1 MSVREARAHFA
12 DVLGSVYHTG
22 EPVIVE
28 RNGKPVAV
36 LVSPD
41 EFASRGGGG
50 RTMSAEPDGAGLAD
64 LLARAPVVRGLFEKP
79 PLNPQTLSTEE
90 MIALAREEAWA
101 SKRKRT
107 PA

>member
-22 EPVIVE
+22 EPVVVE

-36 LVSPD
+36 LISPD
-41 EFASRGGGG
+41 AFAS
-50 RTMSAEPDGAGLAD
+50 SADRVLAAEGPTD
-64 LLARAPVVRGLFEKP
+64 LAALLERAPAVRGLFERP
-79 PLNPQTLSTEE
+79 PLKPQTRPMSE

-101 SKRKRT
+101 SKQTR
-107 PA
+107 

>member
-36 LVSPD
+36 LISPD
-41 EFASRGGGG
+41 AFTARSQHDAATEAD
-50 RTMSAEPDGAGLAD
+50 TTELSA
-64 LLARAPVVRGLFEKP
+64 LLERAPTVRGLFERPALKP
-79 PLNPQTLSTEE
+79 QDRSTSD

-101 SKRKRT
+101 SKRTRSGG
-107 PA
+107 